1 MAEDKNKKTS
11 QNEELPILEPSKE
24 VEVEEVK
31 TSELTVKEEVQKEVK
46 IENSVEQN
54 QEKKN
59 PEEPTFEE
67 KRREDE
73 KKLKESS
80 PKLILILVALFL
92 IVASFAGYYTFSSNP
107 KRILI
112 SSITAFNKKITK
124 LSTDMEKSQIDL
136 GNDFETSGTL
146 RFRLS
151 SDILKTYASL
161 GMYEEVNRVVENIS
175 NTDFDYSYK
184 QNLTKKQLYFDVTP
198 KLNGQE
204 VTNIRYYNNNSS
216 QYLFIKEVAKNYL
229 QLDDLDIFDELSSQ
243 NKLDDYNYIMDI
255 VKESLYNNVKKD
267 YFNVKNV
274 KIKVDGKEK
283 EVKKVTLSLTPKTA
297 NEVFNAIIKDL
308 KKDKKANKIMSQLS
322 KEFKNYKEK
331 NLSEGTDDSKLNI
344 TAYVTK
350 FAHEPLK
357 YAITTTDSYT
367 KKESGIAYTDGDIN
381 EIEIIDN
388 EKVIGTIEIAGNW
401 ESFEINLKDNK
412 GTSLGKVTGENKAS
426 SSKGNLSFNI
436 DKQTVLACNYKTTKK
451 EASAKIDTTG
461 NMECKMIGANNTNYF
476 TLSMDTKQQS
486 KKGATIKEDVTN
498 SLKQEEINQE
508 SMNTWLQNIIVTYMK

>member
-1 MAEDKNKKTS
+1 MAEKENKKTEN
-11 QNEELPILEPSKE
+11 QEELPVLEPSKE
-24 VEVEEVK
+24 VEMEV
-31 TSELTVKEEVQKEVK
+31 SKEEKTVTVENDH
-46 IENSVEQN
+46 IENEPKEKTVTE
-54 QEKKN
+54 EKK
-59 PEEPTFEE
+59 ESMEVEE
-67 KRREDE
+67 KRREEE

-92 IVASFAGYYTFSSNP
+92 IVASFAGYYVFSSNP

-124 LSTDMEKSQIDL
+124 LSTDMQKSQIDL
-136 GNDFETSGTL
+136 GNDFETKGTVRVKL
-146 RFRLS
+146 T
-151 SDILKTYASL
+151 SDILKSYASL
-161 GMYEEVNRVVENIS
+161 GMYPEMNRVIENIG
-175 NTDFDYSYK
+175 NTDFEYTYQ

-216 QYLFIKEVAKNYL
+216 QYLFIKEIAKNYL
-229 QLDDLDIFDELSSQ
+229 QLDKLDIFEELANE
-243 NKLDDYNYIMDI
+243 NKLDDYNYVMDI
-255 VKESLYNNVKKD
+255 VKESLYQNVKKD

-308 KKDKKANKIMSQLS
+308 KKDKKANKIMNQVS
-322 KEFKNYKEK
+322 KGFKSYNEK
-331 NLSEGTDDSKLNI
+331 DLTNNMDESKLNI

-367 KKESGIAYTDGDIN
+367 KKESGIAYTDGETN

-388 EKVIGTIEIAGNW
+388 EKVTGTVEITGNW
-401 ESFEINLKDNK
+401 ESFEMTFKDSK
-412 GTSLGKVTGENKAS
+412 GTSIGKLNGENKKS
-426 SSKGNLSFNI
+426 SSKGSISFNL
-436 DKQTVLACNYKTTKK
+436 DKENILACNYKTTKK
-451 EASAKIDTTG
+451 EASEKFNTTG
-461 NMECKMIGANNTNYF
+461 DMECKLLGSNNANYL
-476 TLSMDTKQQS
+476 TLSIVTQEES
-486 KKGATIKEDVTN
+486 KKGSNIKEDVTN
-498 SLKQEEINQE
+498 SQKIETVSEESFSN
-508 SMNTWLQNIIVTYMK
+508 WLQNIIVTYMK